1 MRTTISNAAVLLAI
15 CLGICVA
22 TTVGDIREVATR
34 PVGQGE
40 SGKVYF
46 LQESPMWPVKQA
58 EPTKV
63 YFFIFVLDIDE
74 IDGAAQSFAANF
86 FVMVRW
92 LDRRLADPNSSGLR
106 KVPIDEIWNPGII
119 VANQQGIIRTSLPEV
134 ADVDSKGTVVYRQR
148 YVGALSEPL
157 DLSRFPLD
165 QHVFTIQMIAVGHE
179 PHDLEFLPDT
189 ISRGRAPIKAG
200 GISEEL
206 SLPDWE
212 ILTHAAISHPYEP
225 MPGIYVDGFAFQF
238 TAKRNFPYYLFQVI
252 VPLAVVVGMSWAA
265 FWIDPSQ
272 TGAQIGVATSAILSL
287 IAFKFVL
294 SGLLPKLPY
303 MTRMDYFML
312 GSTLLVFFAMGEVV
326 VTSMLSHGG
335 KNLLARRLDRVARVT
350 FPAMFLTI
358 LLVSMLA

>member
-1 MRTTISNAAVLLAI
+1 MTLNAAVLLLVI
-15 CLGICVA
+15 LGICAARA
-22 TTVGDIREVATR
+22 TGDIREVATR
-34 PVGQGE
+34 PVEQGQPAE
-40 SGKVYF
+40 VY
-46 LQESPMWPVKQA
+46 LVEPAATGTAEQA

-86 FVMVRW
+86 FVRVRW
-92 LDRRLADPNSSGLR
+92 LDERLADPTSVGMR
-106 KVPIDEIWNPGII
+106 RIPIDEIWSPGIM

-134 ADVDSKGTVVYRQR
+134 AEVTPDGVVMYRQR
-148 YVGALSEPL
+148 YVGTLSQPL
-157 DLSRFPLD
+157 SLSDFPLD
-165 QHVFTIQMIAVGHE
+165 QHVFIIQMIAIGHE
-179 PHDLEFLPDT
+179 PGALEFLPDT
-189 ISRGRAPIKAG
+189 ISRGRALIHAG
-200 GISEEL
+200 GISDEL
-206 SLPDWE
+206 SLPDWR
-212 ILTHAAISHPYEP
+212 ILTSDALSHSYEP
-225 MPGIYVDGFAFQF
+225 IPAIYVDGFAFEF

-326 VTSMLSHGG
+326 TTSMLSHKGRVV
-335 KNLLARRLDRVARVT
+335 LARRFDNVSRIV
-350 FPAMFLTI
+350 FPLMFLTI

>member
-1 MRTTISNAAVLLAI
+1 M
-15 CLGICVA
+15 
-22 TTVGDIREVATR
+22 GDISEVATR
-34 PVGQGE
+34 PVEKGQPGE
-40 SGKVYF
+40 VYLVEQAPSGSIE
-46 LQESPMWPVKQA
+46 LTQ
-58 EPTKV
+58 PTKV

-74 IDGAAQSFAANF
+74 IDGAAQGFTANF

-92 LDRRLADPNSSGLR
+92 LDSRLADPSSAGIR
-106 KVPIDEIWNPGII
+106 KVPIDEIWNPGIL

-134 ADVDSKGTVVYRQR
+134 AEVTPGGMVTYRQR
-148 YVGALSEPL
+148 YVGPLSQPL
-157 DLSRFPLD
+157 DLSKFPLD
-165 QHVFTIQMIAVGHE
+165 QHIFTIQMIAVGHE
-179 PHDLEFLPDT
+179 PDDLEFLPDT
-189 ISRGRAPIKAG
+189 ISRGRAPIHGG
-200 GISEEL
+200 GISDEL

-212 ILTHAAISHPYEP
+212 ILTSAALSHSYEP
-225 MPGIYVDGFAFQF
+225 IPAIYVDGFAFQF

-326 VTSMLSHGG
+326 TTSMLSHKGRVV
-335 KNLLARRLDRVARVT
+335 LARRFDNVSRVV
-350 FPAMFLTI
+350 FPLTFLTI